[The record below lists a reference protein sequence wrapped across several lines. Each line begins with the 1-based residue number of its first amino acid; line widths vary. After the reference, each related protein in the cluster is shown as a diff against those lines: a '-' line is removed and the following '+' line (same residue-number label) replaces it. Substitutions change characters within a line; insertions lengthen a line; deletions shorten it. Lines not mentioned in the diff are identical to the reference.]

1 MMEARCVLRTG
12 RMAIERRELT
22 RCPVGAL
29 ELRAIRDLLKC
40 GWTPEEIALDRNF
53 SLRTCKRRMKKLA
66 DLEAKL
72 DKRRSMET

>member
-1 MMEARCVLRTG
+1 MTEARCFLGAG
-12 RMAIERRELT
+12 RVAIERRDLT

-53 SLRTCKRRMKKLA
+53 SLRTCKRRIKELER
-66 DLEAKL
+66 LEAKL
-72 DKRRSMET
+72 GKKGRGDD